1 MSFKDTTTAK
11 LETFAAKTV
20 PKLPAKVV
28 AKLAGTPLMI
38 DGRTLDPYIQL
49 AVNQSAGGRAMS
61 TLTPQVS
68 RAAAHDAFAATNG
81 ERTSGVA
88 VRDRTIPGPDG
99 DLGVRLYH
107 PSDAAGLLPGVLFM
121 HQGGWVIGDLDSCD
135 TFCTR
140 LAAELGAVVVSLD
153 YRLAPTHQM
162 PAQHQD
168 ADAAWAWLI
177 SNTEGLGIDPEG
189 LVICGDSAG
198 GQMAA
203 TLCQRLRDAGQ
214 PQPAVQAMIYPLT
227 DATATDGSIVS
238 CADSFPLSIDTL
250 EWFFSQALPNGFDRS
265 DPALSPALHERLGD
279 VAPAVIVTAGFDPLR
294 DQGNAYAAALRD
306 AGVNVI
312 DRCEDSMSHSF
323 LAFGGLSPAAH
334 AAIGRV
340 ISDINSL
347 L

>member
-1 MSFKDTTTAK
+1 MSIKDTATAK
-11 LETFAAKTV
+11 LEAFAAKTV

-153 YRLAPTHQM
+153 YRLAP
-162 PAQHQD
+162 D
-168 ADAAWAWLI
+168 APDACP
-177 SNTEGLGIDPEG
+177 TPGRR
-189 LVICGDSAG
+189 C
-198 GQMAA
+198 
-203 TLCQRLRDAGQ
+203 
-214 PQPAVQAMIYPLT
+214 
-227 DATATDGSIVS
+227 
-238 CADSFPLSIDTL
+238 
-250 EWFFSQALPNGFDRS
+250 
-265 DPALSPALHERLGD
+265 RLGMAD
-279 VAPAVIVTAGFDPLR
+279 LEHRRARHRP
-294 DQGNAYAAALRD
+294 
-306 AGVNVI
+306 
-312 DRCEDSMSHSF
+312 
-323 LAFGGLSPAAH
+323 
-334 AAIGRV
+334 
-340 ISDINSL
+340 
-347 L
+347 

>member
-1 MSFKDTTTAK
+1 MSLKDTTTAK
-11 LETFAAKTV
+11 LEAFAAKTV

-28 AKLAGTPLMI
+28 AKVAGPPLVI

-49 AVNQSAGGRAMS
+49 AVNQSAGRRAMS
-61 TLTPQVS
+61 TLTPQVG
-68 RAAAHDAFAATNG
+68 RAAAHDAFVATNG
-81 ERTSGVA
+81 ARTPGVA

-107 PSDAAGLLPGVLFM
+107 PSNAAGLLPGVLFM

-153 YRLAPTHQM
+153 YRLAPEHQL

-168 ADAAWAWLI
+168 ADAAWAWLT
-177 SNTEGLGIDPEG
+177 SNTEGLGIDPDG

-198 GQMAA
+198 GQMTA

-265 DPALSPALHERLGD
+265 DPALSPAFHERLGD

-312 DRCEDSMSHSF
+312 DRCEDSLSHSF